1 MADLSLS
8 YDILPSPEHSET
20 IIGDGPNPAEDDQT
34 PPNEARKAN
43 QSPIKTQV

>member
-8 YDILPSPEHSET
+8 YDILPLPE
-20 IIGDGPNPAEDDQT
+20 DGPNFAEDDQT

>member
-1 MADLSLS
+1 MAELSLS
-8 YDILPSPEHSET
+8 YEILPSPE
-20 IIGDGPNPAEDDQT
+20 DGPNSAEDDQT

>member
-1 MADLSLS
+1 MADLSWS
-8 YDILPSPEHSET
+8 FDILE
-20 IIGDGPNPAEDDQT
+20 DGPNSAEDDQT

>member
-8 YDILPSPEHSET
+8 YDVLPSPE
-20 IIGDGPNPAEDDQT
+20 DGPNSAEDDQT
-34 PPNEARKAN
+34 PPNEVRKAN

>member
-8 YDILPSPEHSET
+8 YDILPLPE
-20 IIGDGPNPAEDDQT
+20 DGPNSAKDDQT
-34 PPNEARKAN
+34 PQNEARKAN